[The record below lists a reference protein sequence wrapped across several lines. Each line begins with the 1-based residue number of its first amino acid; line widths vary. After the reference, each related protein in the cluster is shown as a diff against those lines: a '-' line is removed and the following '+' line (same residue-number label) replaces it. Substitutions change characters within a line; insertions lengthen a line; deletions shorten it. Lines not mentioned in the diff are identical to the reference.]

1 MQGMGLVRHVCV
13 DCKTRS
19 PETEESFSLLGLAG
33 WRQQKAKS
41 AAGHDEIRWRCGACW
56 VKFKQATGGQT
67 QRFLPTLDIVAKLEA
82 AKAAAGGPVKPA
94 TPESTIPPKK
104 R

>member
-1 MQGMGLVRHVCV
+1 MHRMGLVRHACV

-33 WRQQKAKS
+33 WRQMRGKDATGKE
-41 AAGHDEIRWRCGACW
+41 EIRWRCGPCW
-56 VKFKQATGGQT
+56 TKFKQATGGQT
-67 QRFLPTLDIVAKLEA
+67 QRSLPTLDVIAKLEA
-82 AKAAAGGPVKPA
+82 GKAD
-94 TPESTIPPKK
+94 PKK

>member
-1 MQGMGLVRHVCV
+1 MLGMGLVRHVCV

-33 WRQQKAKS
+33 WRQQKVKS
-41 AAGHDEIRWRCGACW
+41 AEGQDEIRWRCGACW
-56 VKFKQATGGQT
+56 SKFKRATGGQT
-67 QRFLPTLDIVAKLEA
+67 QRSLPTLDIVAKLDA
-82 AKAAAGGPVKPA
+82 AKAD
-94 TPESTIPPKK
+94 PKK